1 MESVL
6 ALVCIV
12 FFAVLTYGFIQGA
25 NIDRFHVQNCRSL
38 YIPED
43 IDLSIA
49 SQSIQGLDIDGLKKR
64 ARELD
69 ASREFVDTSD
79 EVDLK
84 VYIVR
89 NSISDEHILFE
100 QLDKTLDKDAIKREG
115 DHVRLRISN
124 EVKQMSDREKKDISE
139 DLGIKNN
146 DSDII
151 DTLINK
157 MESKPWLKDP
167 ATMIDELKKD
177 TGVYDY

>member
-6 ALVCIV
+6 ALICIV

-25 NIDRFHVQNCRSL
+25 NLDRFHIQNCRSL

-43 IDLSIA
+43 IDLA
-49 SQSIQGLDIDGLKKR
+49 TAFQSIQGLDIDGLKKR

-69 ASREFVDTSD
+69 ASREFVDKSD

-89 NSISDEHILFE
+89 NSISDKHILFK
-100 QLDKTLDKDAIKREG
+100 QLDKTLDKEIIKREG
-115 DHVRLRISN
+115 DRVRIRISN
-124 EVKQMSDREKKDISE
+124 EVKNMSDREKKDISE

-146 DSDII
+146 DADII
-151 DTLINK
+151 DTLIHQT
-157 MESKPWLKDP
+157 ESKPWLKDP
-167 ATMIDELKKD
+167 TTTIDELRKD
-177 TGVYDY
+177 VGVYDY